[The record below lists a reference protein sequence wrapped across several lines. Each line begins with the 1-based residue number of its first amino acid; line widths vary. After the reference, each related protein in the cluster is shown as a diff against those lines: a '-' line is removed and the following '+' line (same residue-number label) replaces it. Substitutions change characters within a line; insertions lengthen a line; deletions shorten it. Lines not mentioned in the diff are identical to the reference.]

1 MFAVAFLT
9 QISWGTI
16 TKLRCP
22 ICSQKDLLSRN
33 LASIIPATHL
43 LKATSS
49 PAAYLFL
56 NFIYCTIFI
65 IKYDCLK
72 YKVNLAIGKPASELD
87 FLANEWLVQWSQGFE
102 AVNCFASQI
111 VPRRGL
117 IVPHEMSVRKSRCER
132 LVANCEFTIFKQ
144 ICFTNY
150 NICKYITFL
159 IHLLLQI
166 GTFLLVAGR

>member
-9 QISWGTI
+9 QISWRII
-16 TKLRCP
+16 TKLRYP

-87 FLANEWLVQWSQGFE
+87 FLANEWLVQWFQGFE
-102 AVNCFASQI
+102 YLQLFARQI
-111 VPRRGL
+111 VPRRNP
-117 IVPHEMSVRKSRCER
+117 IVPHEMSVKIRRER
-132 LVANCEFTIFKQ
+132 RLLIAIF
-144 ICFTNY
+144 Y
-150 NICKYITFL
+150 TFY
-159 IHLLLQI
+159 
-166 GTFLLVAGR
+166 

>member
-9 QISWGTI
+9 QISWGII

-87 FLANEWLVQWSQGFE
+87 FLANE
-102 AVNCFASQI
+102 
-111 VPRRGL
+111 
-117 IVPHEMSVRKSRCER
+117 R

>member
-9 QISWGTI
+9 QISWGII

-102 AVNCFASQI
+102 WVNCFASQI

-117 IVPHEMSVRKSRCER
+117 IVPHEICVKK
-132 LVANCEFTIFKQ
+132 VTANMMITYYEFHK
-144 ICFTNY
+144 Y
-150 NICKYITFL
+150 NHIVKPQFV
-159 IHLLLQI
+159 
-166 GTFLLVAGR
+166 F